1 MTSSNGNILRAFVRE
16 IHRSLVNSPHKGQ
29 WRGALMFSL
38 ICTWR
43 NGCAI
48 NRDAGDLKHHRAHYN
63 VTIIFIRV
71 YNQDVR
77 LSSCCLGLCQC
88 MHKALLSLFPTS
100 VGEIRNDTLSTLQI
114 CDKNQSVHHKSNNN
128 WQTGLKLN
136 TQAFKAIQQAKRNT
150 LCQPDMVKFDI
161 NRICI
166 CIALSVFIGN
176 KCLRVIMAFISA
188 TVPMGNG
195 STSLFSRGLGAPL
208 WKCNIGYI

>member
-1 MTSSNGNILRAFVRE
+1 METFSKLLANVRE

-48 NRDAGDLKHHRAHYN
+48 NRDASDLKHHRAHYN
-63 VTIIFIRV
+63 VTIMFIRV

-88 MHKALLSLFPTS
+88 MHKALSSLFPTS
-100 VGEIRNDTLSTLQI
+100 VGEIRKDTLPTLQI
-114 CDKNQSVHHKSNNN
+114 CDKNQSVHHKSNKN
-128 WQTGLKLN
+128 WHTGLKLN
-136 TQAFKAIQQAKRNT
+136 IKALKAIQQAHRNT
-150 LCQPDMVKFDI
+150 ICQPNMVKFDI
-161 NRICI
+161 NRIRI
-166 CIALSVFIGN
+166 YIALSVFLGN
-176 KCLRVIMAFISA
+176 ECLRVMGAFISA
-188 TVPMGNG
+188 TVRMRNE